1 MAMGRQKDG
10 QGDLMVSWS
19 EMPRS
24 PGHVFYDRLQ
34 SVLIEVGFDAFSEA
48 SCRPYYAARMGAP
61 SVPPGCYFRMHLVGY
76 FEGID
81 SERGLEWRCSDSLSL
96 RAFLRLGSRD
106 RVPDHSWLSRSR
118 TRLPHEVHAAVF
130 DWVLVLIAEAGLIKG
145 ERIGVDAS
153 TMEANAALRNIV
165 RRANGEGYR
174 EMLERLARESGV
186 ETPTAEDLA
195 RLERKRKGK
204 KLSNTDWVS
213 KSDPEAKIAKMK
225 DGTTHLAYKPEH
237 AVDLDTGAVVAAE
250 LHPADEGDTTTLSKT
265 LAKAEA
271 NLGAM
276 DAAPTAEDPAE
287 CVADKGYHSRAVL
300 RALNDSPWKTR
311 IAAPKQTGFSRWH
324 GDEAAR
330 RAVTNNRARL
340 KSGVAREA
348 FKLRAEI
355 VERCFAHNL
364 DRGGMRRTWLRGREN
379 VHKRYLLHVAG
390 HNLSLLMRQLIG
402 AGIPREAV
410 AGGYGGIFVLLT
422 PTGAMLVAR
431 GARKAA
437 RRLSPPHSS
446 SGGESRKKPLNQ
458 RAVQRRRPSQPPRG
472 RTPLRTPRPYRGPT
486 RPTRLRHPRRTWLS
500 ALRSGRRPAAVPPD
514 EPALRAH
521 LDRHHHQPRF
531 RRMALRLR
539 RPQDND
545 RAARPPDP
553 PLRDHR
559 NESWRFKN
567 RC

>member
-19 EMPRS
+19 EIPRS

-34 SVLIEVGFDAFSEA
+34 SVLIEGGVEAFAEA

-61 SVPPGCYFRMHLVGY
+61 SVPPGRYFRMHLVGY

-81 SERGLEWRCSDSLSL
+81 S
-96 RAFLRLGSRD
+96 
-106 RVPDHSWLSRSR
+106 
-118 TRLPHEVHAAVF
+118 
-130 DWVLVLIAEAGLIKG
+130 

-165 RRANGEGYR
+165 RRDNGEGYR

-225 DGTTHLAYKPEH
+225 DGTTHLAYKPGH

-271 NLGAM
+271 NVEAV
-276 DAAPTAEDPAE
+276 DAAPTSEDPAE

-300 RALNDSPWKTR
+300 RALNDSPWQTR

-402 AGIPREAV
+402 AGTPREAV

-431 GARKAA
+431 GVSQSGQTAFAA
-437 RRLSPPHSS
+437 AFLIW
-446 SGGESRKKPLNQ
+446 G
-458 RAVQRRRPSQPPRG
+458 
-472 RTPLRTPRPYRGPT
+472 
-486 RPTRLRHPRRTWLS
+486 
-500 ALRSGRRPAAVPPD
+500 
-514 EPALRAH
+514 
-521 LDRHHHQPRF
+521 
-531 RRMALRLR
+531 
-539 RPQDND
+539 
-545 RAARPPDP
+545 
-553 PLRDHR
+553 
-559 NESWRFKN
+559 
-567 RC
+567 